1 MQMTIA
7 MGMNRAILIVED
19 DPVISQLIEWR
30 LEKMGFRVSGR
41 MPTAEE
47 ALERIKNERP
57 DLILID
63 INLPGSMDGTELART
78 IRDQFQIPFIF
89 LTAYTDS
96 ETTSRAIDTEP
107 AGYLTKPFK
116 DEELKV
122 MIELALR
129 HARKG

>member
-1 MQMTIA
+1 
-7 MGMNRAILIVED
+7 MNGGILIVED
-19 DPVISQLIEWR
+19 DPVISQLIGWR
-30 LEKMGFRVSGR
+30 LEKMGFFVSGKT
-41 MPTAEE
+41 PTGEE
-47 ALERIKNERP
+47 ALDKIKDGRP

-63 INLPGSMDGTELART
+63 INLPGTMDGTELART
-78 IRDQFQIPFIF
+78 IKEKFQIPFIF

-96 ETTSRAIDTEP
+96 ETISRAIDTEP

-129 HARKG
+129 HAKKG